1 MSILLIGDNM
11 LDKKYEI
18 RSRYCKNKI
27 LEVDE
32 FLEISKELHNFVD
45 PNFGNLNY
53 IALINEIK
61 NNKKE

>member
-1 MSILLIGDNM
+1 M
-11 LDKKYEI
+11 LKPMDI
-18 RSRYCKNKI
+18 HNKEFKRVMRGYDVE
-27 LEVDE
+27 EVDE